1 MIGSIAGGR
10 ADPARNGPNPRYFP
24 SMAWIAPVICITTC
38 FGATSDPAPPPP
50 TPAMTPDQIRAI
62 VASVLADAEMRS
74 SLSDGP
80 TAGFDGRF
88 FIADPESGFRL
99 SFTGEFQGRYQA
111 NLGANGEPGATTDSE
126 FDSGFY
132 IRNLRLDFRGSI
144 WGDLASFRVMPAYN
158 RSTGSMSVLDAYVD
172 VKVSEVTIRF
182 GQFALPFTREHRV
195 NPTRQL
201 AAERSLNDAVFRPDR
216 SQGIM
221 AMRTWDRVRAWAAF
235 SDGSRAANTD
245 MGSPEQADAALT
257 GRIEARLLEG
267 AWEQYINAFSVRTD
281 APGLL
286 LGAAAHWQI
295 DGVTSAPSTYGDNP
309 SMAMVT
315 GDLTWKAPGW
325 TAMAAGVARHI
336 AGDDDQSATD
346 YGMVAQVGALVSDH
360 FEVFGRY
367 THLWPGADRT
377 GGTEDMGT
385 IEIGGSW
392 YLIPGSRVCRVTL
405 QGIWL
410 PDPQS
415 ASSSI
420 VTAPNVALAIQPDSS
435 GGQVGLMLQVQMVF

>member
-1 MIGSIAGGR
+1 MARIASVCIALTGLS
-10 ADPARNGPNPRYFP
+10 AAPAWAQDLPG
-24 SMAWIAPVICITTC
+24 
-38 FGATSDPAPPPP
+38 
-50 TPAMTPDQIRAI
+50 PAMSPDEIRAI
-62 VASVLADAEMRS
+62 VASAIADAETRT
-74 SLSDGP
+74 SLSEGP

-111 NLGANGEPGATTDSE
+111 SFGANGGPGATTDSE

-132 IRNLRLDFRGSI
+132 IRNLRLDFRGSLF
-144 WGDLASFRVMPAYN
+144 GDAVSFRVMPAYD
-158 RSTGSMSVLDAYVD
+158 RTTGAMEVLDAYVD
-172 VKVSEVTIRF
+172 VKTDHATIRI
-182 GQFALPFTREHRV
+182 GQFALPFTREHWV
-195 NPTRQL
+195 SPTRQL
-201 AAERSLNDAVFRPDR
+201 AAERSLTDSVFRLDR

-221 AMRTWDRVRAWAAF
+221 AMRAWDRVRAWAAF
-235 SDGSRAANTD
+235 SDGARAANTD
-245 MGSPEQADAALT
+245 LGSPNQAEAALT

-267 AWEQYINAFSVRTD
+267 AWDQYQRAFSVRTD

-286 LGAAAHWQI
+286 IGAAAHWQLG
-295 DGVTSAPSTYGDNP
+295 GVTSAPSTYGDDP
-309 SMAMVT
+309 SMAMAT

-336 AGDDDQSATD
+336 AGDDDQSTTD
-346 YGMVAQVGALVSDH
+346 FGMVAQVGTLVSDH
-360 FEVFGRY
+360 FEVFARY
-367 THLWPGADRT
+367 THLWPGTDRT

-385 IEIGGSW
+385 IEVGGSW

>member
-1 MIGSIAGGR
+1 MARIASVCVVVCCISAETAR
-10 ADPARNGPNPRYFP
+10 AQDP
-24 SMAWIAPVICITTC
+24 
-38 FGATSDPAPPPP
+38 PA
-50 TPAMTPDQIRAI
+50 PAMTPDQIRAI
-62 VASVLADAEMRS
+62 VASVIADAETRS
-74 SLSDGP
+74 SLSEGP

-88 FIADPESGFRL
+88 FITDPDAGFRL
-99 SFTGEFQGRYQA
+99 TFTGEFQGRYQA
-111 NLGANGEPGATTDSE
+111 NFGANGGPGATTNSE
-126 FDSGFY
+126 FESGFY
-132 IRNLRLDFRGSI
+132 IRNLRLDFRGTI
-144 WGDLASFRVMPAYN
+144 FGDALSFRVMPAYN

-172 VKVSEVTIRF
+172 VRVSEVTIRF
-182 GQFALPFTREHRV
+182 GQFALPFTREHWV
-195 NPTRQL
+195 SPTRQL
-201 AAERSLNDAVFRPDR
+201 AAERSLTDSVFRLDR

-221 AMRTWDRVRAWAAF
+221 AMRRWDRVRAWAAF

-245 MGSPEQADAALT
+245 LGSPNQADAALT

-336 AGDDDQSATD
+336 AGDDDQATTD
-346 YGMVAQVGALVSDH
+346 YGMVAQVGTLVSDH
-360 FEVFGRY
+360 FEVFARY
-367 THLWPGADRT
+367 THLWPGSDRT

-385 IEIGGSW
+385 VEVGGSW

-405 QGIWL
+405 QAIWL

-420 VTAPNVALAIQPDSS
+420 VSAPNLVLAIQPDSS